1 MANKGD
7 GEMKETIELK
17 DVLMDI
23 EIDKVIKKRNHNDKV
38 IDEIARD
45 LQRSLKVKRKADL
58 TTIKMYMTMLEMRL
72 K

>member
-7 GEMKETIELK
+7 GDMKQPIELK

-23 EIDKVIKKRNHNDKV
+23 EINKVIKKRNHNDKV
-38 IDEIARD
+38 IDEVARE
-45 LQRSLKVKRKADL
+45 LQRSLKEKRKADL

>member
-45 LQRSLKVKRKADL
+45 LQRSLKEKRKADL